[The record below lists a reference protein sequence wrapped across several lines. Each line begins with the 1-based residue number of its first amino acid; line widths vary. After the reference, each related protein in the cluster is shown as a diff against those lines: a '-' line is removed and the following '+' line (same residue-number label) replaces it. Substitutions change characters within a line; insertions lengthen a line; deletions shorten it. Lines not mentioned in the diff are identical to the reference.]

1 MKMTLKKL
9 APVLKSAQRRLIR
22 GCYLA
27 ALVTL
32 SGCVSIP
39 DGIEP
44 VTDFDAD
51 RYLGTWYEVARLNH
65 RFERGLYNV
74 TATYSKKDDGSVRV
88 ENRGYALD
96 DEKWKSAVGKAK
108 FVSDPGTAHLKVSF
122 FGPIYGSYVVF
133 ELGEDYDYAFVT
145 GNNRK
150 SLWFLSR
157 EQVPPAELME
167 RFKTSARAQ
176 GFDLST
182 LIDDVQRPGLG
193 E

>member
-9 APVLKSAQRRLIR
+9 PPVLKSAQRRLIR
-22 GCYLA
+22 GCYFA

-167 RFKTSARAQ
+167 RFKTIARAQ

>member
-1 MKMTLKKL
+1 MKNVLNKL
-9 APVLKSAQRRLIR
+9 QSAVKFVAQ
-22 GCYLA
+22 GVVF
-27 ALVTL
+27 LVMLTAGLGL

-39 DGIEP
+39 EGVEP
-44 VTDFDAD
+44 VTEFNAE
-51 RYLGTWYEVARLNH
+51 RYLGTWYEVARLDH

-74 TATYSKKDDGSVRV
+74 TATYAENDDGTVRV
-88 ENRGYALD
+88 ENRGYALAD
-96 DEKWKSAVGKAK
+96 SEWKSAVGKAK
-108 FVSDPGTAHLKVSF
+108 FVADPNTAHLKVSF
-122 FGPIYGSYVVF
+122 FGPFYGSYVVF

-157 EQVPPAELME
+157 EQTPPPALME
-167 RFKTSARAQ
+167 RFKSSAGAL